1 MTTRAIDHTHT
12 RAEVQ
17 DELDALFRLD
27 EEDAGELLL
36 ARHAEPAAACPTN
49 DSEPA
54 SSDPMLSCEG
64 LRQAE
69 RLADRLCS
77 LWIDT
82 VYTAPERRCFQTAK
96 VIADVL
102 QRPLSVVDGLA
113 DIDFDP
119 EQAHGTRDAY
129 TARFIREPRWDAL
142 PGFAPGKPFRRRA
155 IAALDAVLAA
165 QPARRALVITHSSV
179 INAYLSMLLCIP
191 RDQFFA
197 PHHTSLSTVRHRGG
211 LYGLRGLNDTS
222 HLSFSETVPDLP
234 AALTPRSLPLTNR

>member
-1 MTTRAIDHTHT
+1 LTIRPTNHVRTQ
-12 RAEVQ
+12 AEVQ
-17 DELDALFRLD
+17 EQLDALFRLD
-27 EEDAGELLL
+27 DEDAGELLL
-36 ARHAEPAAACPTN
+36 ARHAEPAPTCPTN
-49 DSEPA
+49 DCEPA
-54 SSDPMLSCEG
+54 SNDPMLSCEG

-113 DIDFDP
+113 DIDFDA
-119 EQAHGTRDAY
+119 EEARGVKGDYAERFTRD
-129 TARFIREPRWDAL
+129 PHWDAL

-155 IAALDAVLAA
+155 VATVDAIIAAH
-165 QPARRALVITHSSV
+165 PARRALVVTHASV
-179 INAYLSMLLCIP
+179 INAYVSMLLCIP

-197 PHHTSLSTVRHRGG
+197 PDHTSLSTVRHRND
-211 LYGLRGLNDTS
+211 LYGLRGLNDTA
-222 HLSFSETVPDLP
+222 HLNLSDAAPDLR
-234 AALTPRSLPLTNR
+234 AAFTPRSLPLTNR